1 MPARVHALLV
11 VRPDGR
17 PSAAF
22 HLRRTLA
29 ALNEQRRPV
38 DALTIVIC
46 GEDAAVR
53 ELAASSGAES
63 VITASAGTSFAAA
76 TTLGTHRL
84 DGDAVWLLAQDTAPE
99 PDALTRLAGALE
111 LAPSVAFVAP
121 KLVRWEDR
129 SEIVSLGVSMTA
141 TGRSVGLADD
151 ELDQGQ
157 HDVTHDVLGSDVRGV
172 LVRSDAWRALEG
184 VDPALGGA
192 DEGLDLAVR
201 ARLAGSRI
209 SLVPTALVA
218 VAGDGVAGL
227 PAPRNGRARRRG
239 ARAVRTAQL
248 HRRLAYAPAP
258 AVFLHWL
265 SLLPLALW
273 LSAVFLVRKQP
284 GLVWPQWA
292 AAVVVALRVPAI
304 ARSRGRIRRTRR
316 ASWAQIAPLRFT
328 GHQLRQRLDEDRGV
342 VDSAPVRGEL
352 GFFTKGG
359 AWLVLAAL
367 VVSVASFASLL
378 AWPVLG
384 GGALQPLR
392 ATVAQLWADATFG
405 LRPLGWETIGA
416 ADPFSAVIAVIG
428 SLSPFEPSHAIVV
441 LWILAMPLA
450 ALGGW
455 FAAVRVTDRG
465 SLRVMVGALWTL
477 APMFLVAVVDGRP
490 TAVLVHLLLPWL
502 FYAGSIA
509 HRTWV
514 ASGVASL
521 LLAAVV
527 ACAPSLAPAFAVVW
541 TGAIILSVAMRGGN
555 GVARL
560 IWLVIP
566 TVVLF
571 APLIVDQVRT
581 GDVFALFADPGV
593 PWAGPQV
600 AADPTGRGLLAAGI
614 PTPDMAG
621 WQEFLPGVATWWVP
635 LLSAPVAVLA
645 LFAPLTQRW
654 AAGVTLLVI
663 SALGFGTAFVAVGI
677 VVVFDQA
684 LTVAVWPGSGLSL
697 AWIGAVGAAAV
708 ALDAGLAPRLSSAR
722 GSIASAAALALVVL
736 AVPSLTALAR
746 EASLLTN
753 GPESTLPAYVAA
765 EGRDDPD
772 VGTILLTP
780 QSDGGLSAEIV
791 WGGSE
796 TLGGQTTLL
805 STRAVP
811 TAADRELADIA
822 VDLVT
827 STADDAVDRLAAHG
841 VGFVLLAPPADPD
854 ASGARELQLSATT
867 ALDQRNGLDPVGDTS
882 KGVLWRVA
890 DEVAPRAAAPAWV
903 AQIAVVVGAAQLL
916 VVVIALL
923 LALPTAASRRGARRT
938 SRIVG
943 PYWQEGT

>member
-1 MPARVHALLV
+1 MPSRIHALLV

-17 PSAAF
+17 PAAAF

-29 ALNEQRRPV
+29 ALAEQRRPADV
-38 DALTIVIC
+38 LTIVVC
-46 GEDAAVR
+46 GEDPAVH
-53 ELAASSGAES
+53 ELAAASGAES
-63 VITASAGTSFAAA
+63 VITAAAHTSFAAA
-76 TTLGTHRL
+76 TALATHRL
-84 DGDAVWLLAQDTAPE
+84 DGDALWLLAQDTAPE

-121 KLVRWEDR
+121 KLVRWENR

-157 HDVTHDVLGSDVRGV
+157 HDVTHDVLGADVRGI
-172 LVRSDAWRALEG
+172 LVRAEAWRDLEG
-184 VDPALGGA
+184 LDPALAGA

-239 ARAVRTAQL
+239 ARGVRTAQL

-258 AVFLHWL
+258 AVFFHWL
-265 SLLPLALW
+265 SLIPLALW

-284 GLVWPQWA
+284 GLVLPQWA
-292 AAVVVALRVPAI
+292 AAVVVAVRVPSIAR
-304 ARSRGRIRRTRR
+304 ARSRIRRHRR
-316 ASWAQIAPLRFT
+316 TSWAQIAPLRFT
-328 GHQLRQRLDEDRGV
+328 GHQLRQRLDEDRDV
-342 VDSAPVRGEL
+342 VDTAPVRGEL
-352 GFFTKGG
+352 RFFTGGG
-359 AWLVLAAL
+359 AWLVLGAL
-367 VVSVASFASLL
+367 VVSIASFPALL

-392 ATVAQLWADATFG
+392 ATVAQLWADAAFG
-405 LRPLGWETIGA
+405 LRAIGWETIGA
-416 ADPFSAVIAVIG
+416 ADPFSAVVAVLG
-428 SLSPFEPSHAIVV
+428 SLSPLEPSRAIVV
-441 LWILAMPLA
+441 LWILALPLA

-465 SLRVMVGALWTL
+465 SLRVMVGALWAV
-477 APMFLVAVVDGRP
+477 APMFLVALVDGRP

-514 ASGVASL
+514 AAGVSSL
-521 LLAAVV
+521 LLVGV
-527 ACAPSLAPAFAVVW
+527 LACAPSLAPAFAVLW
-541 TGAIILSVAMRGGN
+541 TAAIILSVVMRGGN

-560 IWLVIP
+560 IWVVIP
-566 TVVLF
+566 TVVVF
-571 APLIVDQVRT
+571 APLIIDQVRT

-600 AADPTGRGLLAAGI
+600 SADPTGRGLLAAGI

-621 WQEFLPGVATWWVP
+621 WQELLPDAALWWIP
-635 LLSAPVAVLA
+635 LLSAPIAVLA

-677 VVVFDQA
+677 VVAFDQA
-684 LTVAVWPGSGLSL
+684 LSIAVWPGSGLSL
-697 AWIGAVGAAAV
+697 AWIGAIGAAAV
-708 ALDAGLAPRLSSAR
+708 SLDAGLAPRLAAAR
-722 GSIASAAALALVVL
+722 GALALTVTAAVLIL
-736 AVPSLTALAR
+736 AVPSLTAMAR
-746 EASLLTN
+746 DAAFLTN
-753 GPESTLPAYVAA
+753 GPASTLPAYVAA
-765 EGRDDPD
+765 EGRDDANI
-772 VGTILLTP
+772 GTIVLTP
-780 QSDGGLSAEIV
+780 QSDGGLSAETV

-796 TLGGQTTLL
+796 TLGGQTTLM
-805 STRAVP
+805 STRTVP
-811 TAADRELADIA
+811 TTADAELADIA

-827 STADDAVDRLAAHG
+827 ATADDAVDRLAAHG

-867 ALDQRNGLDPVGDTS
+867 ALDQRDGLDPVGDTS

-890 DEVAPRAAAPAWV
+890 DDVEPRGAAPAWV
-903 AQIAVVVGAAQLL
+903 GRIALAAGGAQLL
-916 VVVIALL
+916 VVAVALL

>member
-1 MPARVHALLV
+1 MPSRVHALLV
-11 VRPDGR
+11 VRPEGR
-17 PSAAF
+17 PAAAF

-29 ALNEQRRPV
+29 ALQEQRRPV
-38 DALTIVIC
+38 DVLTIVVC
-46 GEDAAVR
+46 GDDPAVH
-53 ELAASSGAES
+53 ELAAGSGAES

-76 TTLGTHRL
+76 TALATHRL

-99 PDALTRLAGALE
+99 PEALTRLAGALE

-121 KLVRWEDR
+121 KLVRWDNR
-129 SEIVSLGVSMTA
+129 SEIVSLGVSMTG
-141 TGRSVGLADD
+141 TGRSIGLADD

-157 HDVTHDVLGSDVRGV
+157 HDVTHDVLGSDVRGI
-172 LVRSDAWRALEG
+172 LVRADAWRDLAGL
-184 VDPALGGA
+184 DPALAGA

-201 ARLAGSRI
+201 ARLAGARI

-248 HRRLAYAPAP
+248 HRRLAYAPAA
-258 AVFLHWL
+258 AVLPHWL
-265 SLLPLALW
+265 SLIPLALW

-284 GLVWPQWA
+284 GLVLPQWA
-292 AAVVVALRVPAI
+292 AAVVVAVRIPSI
-304 ARSRGRIRRTRR
+304 ARSRSRIRRNRR
-316 ASWAQIAPLRFT
+316 ASWAQIAPLRVT
-328 GHQLRQRLDEDRGV
+328 GHQLRQRLDEDRDV
-342 VDSAPVRGEL
+342 VDSAPVREDL
-352 GFFTKGG
+352 RFFSGGG
-359 AWLVLAAL
+359 AWLVIGALA
-367 VVSVASFASLL
+367 VSVAAFPALL

-384 GGALQPLR
+384 GGALEPLR
-392 ATVAQLWADATFG
+392 TTVAQLWADAAYG
-405 LRPLGWETIGA
+405 LRPIGWETIGA
-416 ADPFSAVIAVIG
+416 ADPFSALVAVLG
-428 SLSPFEPSHAIVV
+428 SLSPFEPSRALVV
-441 LWILAMPLA
+441 LWILALPLA

-465 SLRVMVGALWTL
+465 ALRVMVGTMWAL
-477 APMFLVAVVDGRP
+477 APMFLVALVDGRP

-527 ACAPSLAPAFAVVW
+527 ACAPSLAPAFAVLW
-541 TGAIILSVAMRGGN
+541 TAAIILSVVMRGGN

-560 IWLVIP
+560 IWLVVP
-566 TVVLF
+566 TVVMF
-571 APLIVDQVRT
+571 APLIIDQVRA

-600 AADPTGRGLLAAGI
+600 SADPTGRGLLAAGI

-621 WQEFLPGVATWWVP
+621 WEGFLPGATIWWVP

-654 AAGVTLLVI
+654 AAGVTLLVV
-663 SALGFGTAFVAVGI
+663 SALGFGTAFLAVGI
-677 VVVFDQA
+677 VVAFDQA
-684 LTVAVWPGSGLSL
+684 LSIAVWPGSGLSL

-708 ALDAGLAPRLSSAR
+708 SLDAGLAPRLAAAR
-722 GSIASAAALALVVL
+722 GSLALVATLAVLVL
-736 AVPSLTALAR
+736 AVPSLTAMAR
-746 EASLLTN
+746 DASNLTN

-765 EGRDDPD
+765 EGRDDPN
-772 VGTILLTP
+772 VGTIVLTP
-780 QSDGGLSAEIV
+780 QSDGGLSAEVV

-796 TLGGQTTLL
+796 TLGGQTTLM
-805 STRAVP
+805 STRTVP
-811 TAADRELADIA
+811 SAADRELADVA

-841 VGFVLLAPPADPD
+841 VGFVLLATPADPE

-867 ALDQRNGLDPVGDTS
+867 ALDQRDGLDPVGDTS

-890 DEVAPRAAAPAWV
+890 DDINPRADAPLWV
-903 AQIAVVVGAAQLL
+903 AQVAAGVGAAQLL